1 MKRVTSLE
9 FGSHSCAAPVQPEN
23 YAVELDGRSLPN
35 GVIRRAWLLST
46 RSRRMNVPKTA
57 ICDEEKRTIQQLNC
71 LQPRLGAFSSAR

>member
-46 RSRRMNVPKTA
+46 EAV
-57 ICDEEKRTIQQLNC
+57 
-71 LQPRLGAFSSAR
+71 